1 MEKMTLPI
9 IVSNKISKEKWLS
22 QNINFSSFDNK
33 YLMMILS
40 NYMKIWID
48 SNTNLDR
55 FIDDNTFY
63 DKFVEFIYSEYVT
76 PLQTYPYDYLEDEY
90 YEHYNMTYSDDI
102 NDIFIYFKDYTQ
114 KFGSQLFYGKDDTS
128 FPLLQFVYD
137 VCDYKDPYND
147 DNDENMLE
155 DAPEIDN
162 MVFEDD

>member
-1 MEKMTLPI
+1 MESMTLPI
-9 IVSNKISKEKWLS
+9 IVVNKISKEKWLS

-48 SNTNLDR
+48 SNTDLDR
-55 FIDDNTFY
+55 FIDDEVFY
-63 DKFVEFIYSEYVT
+63 DKFVEFIYSEYVQ
-76 PLQTYPYDYLEDEY
+76 PLQTYPYNYLEDEY

-114 KFGSQLFYGKDDTS
+114 KFGSQLFYGKGDTS
-128 FPLLQFVYD
+128 YPLLQFVYD

-147 DNDENMLE
+147 DKDENMLE
-155 DAPEIDN
+155 DAPEIDDMN
-162 MVFEDD
+162 FEDD